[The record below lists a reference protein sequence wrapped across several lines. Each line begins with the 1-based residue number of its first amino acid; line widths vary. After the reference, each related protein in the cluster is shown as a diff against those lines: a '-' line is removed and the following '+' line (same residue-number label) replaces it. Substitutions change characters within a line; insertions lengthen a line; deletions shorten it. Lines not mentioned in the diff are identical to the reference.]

1 MFKIRHLDERGVRAD
16 EVIKGAEELGVAAE
30 FRGLRGAGGVGINF
44 FETADEAG
52 ALSVKEME
60 QGAAQ
65 LGAGEG
71 RELAEE
77 L

>member
-1 MFKIRHLDERGVRAD
+1 MV
-16 EVIKGAEELGVAAE
+16 VSAEELGVAAE
-30 FRGLRGAGGVGINF
+30 FRGVRGAGGVGINF
-44 FETADEAG
+44 FEAADEAR
-52 ALSVKEME
+52 ALRAKEME

-65 LGAGEG
+65 LCAGER